1 MNSEEIDS
9 LKEQKSK
16 HVLKSIVDSF
26 GFKIVKFGRYK
37 KTGKQLVGFKNNID
51 WICDQYGEKII
62 GRSWNEALGKVLG
75 TVKLLVPTDNI
86 GVPIVTNSQTYPL
99 AVVENHFYNMKV
111 DELCIHLGLLGCEVN
126 LEI

>member
-16 HVLKSIVDSF
+16 HVLKSIVDNF

-37 KTGKQLVGFKNNID
+37 KTGKHLIGFKNNID
-51 WICDQYGEKII
+51 WICDQYGEKIV

-75 TVKLLVPTDNI
+75 TVKLLVLTNNI
-86 GVPIVTNSQTYPL
+86 EAPILISQAYPL
-99 AVVENHFYNMKV
+99 AVVENRFYNMKV